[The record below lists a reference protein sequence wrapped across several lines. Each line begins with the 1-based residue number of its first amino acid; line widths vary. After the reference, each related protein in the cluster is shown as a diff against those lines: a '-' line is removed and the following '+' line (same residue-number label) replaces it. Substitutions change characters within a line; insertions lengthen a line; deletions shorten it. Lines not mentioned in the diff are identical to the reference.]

1 MYTIKT
7 WNPYRE
13 VAKRLAMAGY
23 TVEQEI
29 RIYEIANFVEQC
41 RRHNLNT
48 MFVGH
53 EVFVDTGLFRQ
64 R

>member
-1 MYTIKT
+1 MYTIKA
-7 WNPYRE
+7 WHPHDEIVR
-13 VAKRLAMAGY
+13 RLSEAGY
-23 TVEQEI
+23 AVGKEI
-29 RIYEIANFVEQC
+29 RIHEIANFVEQC

-53 EVFVDTGLFRQ
+53 EVFVDSRLFRQ

>member
-7 WNPYRE
+7 WHPYGE
-13 VAKRLAMAGY
+13 VVKRLVMAGY
-23 TVEQEI
+23 TVGQEI
-29 RIYEIANFVEQC
+29 RIHEIANFVEQC

-48 MFVGH
+48 LFVGH
-53 EVFVDTGLFRQ
+53 EVFVDSGLFRQ

>member
-1 MYTIKT
+1 MYTIRT
-7 WNPYRE
+7 WHPHDEIVR
-13 VAKRLAMAGY
+13 RLSEAGY
-23 TVEQEI
+23 AVGQEI
-29 RIYEIANFVEQC
+29 RIHEIANFVEQC

-53 EVFVDTGLFRQ
+53 EVFVDSGLFRQ